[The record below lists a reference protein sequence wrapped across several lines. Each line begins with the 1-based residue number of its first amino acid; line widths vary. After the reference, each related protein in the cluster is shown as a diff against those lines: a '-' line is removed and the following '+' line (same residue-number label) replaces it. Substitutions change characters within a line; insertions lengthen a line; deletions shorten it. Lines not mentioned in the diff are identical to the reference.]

1 MSADDKKTKTTAP
14 KKQPA
19 AESKTAEVAPK
30 SEGAKSEGAK
40 SEGVKSEGVKSEGV
54 TTEAAKPDAAP
65 SKKGM
70 GEGQKPVTQ
79 AYKDNWNTIF
89 GKQKKK
95 R

>member
-19 AESKTAEVAPK
+19 AESKTAEVAP
-30 SEGAKSEGAK
+30 KSEGAK

-79 AYKDNWNTIF
+79 AYKDNWNAIF